1 MGALW
6 RIYSGCAAVLLT
18 AIILVVLAGM
28 ALASVDAWVP
38 PLLAGP
44 ADAPTGGSPP
54 GGATPSARLGVEMKE
69 ADVNALL
76 ARSEGRPP
84 GISDVEVHFQNQGLT
99 LAAAMADP
107 LPIKVEAWG
116 TVEVQDGRPLLSLS
130 GAKAGVLPLPRAMAD
145 VLERYANDSLS
156 RMDGASDVYV
166 EGVQLAPGVVRL
178 TVRAPLAMP

>member
-18 AIILVVLAGM
+18 AIILVVLAGVT
-28 ALASVDAWVP
+28 LASVGAWAP

-44 ADAPTGGSPP
+44 ADAPANGPP
-54 GGATPSARLGVEMKE
+54 GGATPSARLVVEMKE
-69 ADVNALL
+69 ADVNAVL

-84 GISDVEVHFQNQGLT
+84 GVSDVEVHFQNQGLT
-99 LAAAMADP
+99 LAATMADP

-130 GAKAGVLPLPRAMAD
+130 GAKAGVLPLPRAMVD
-145 VLERYANDSLS
+145 VLERYANDSLA
-156 RMDGASDVYV
+156 RVDGTSDVYV
-166 EGVQLAPGVVRL
+166 EDVQLAPGVVRL
-178 TVRAPLAMP
+178 TVRVPLAVS